1 MTLRVHPQQELW
13 MMTSTSQHSTTRK
26 TTMTSYRTFVCSMLL
41 VSSLGVLAAPVV
53 AAPPDCSRMGM
64 RGDAW
69 EHRVERMAQ
78 QHQRLHDALKLT
90 PEQDIAW
97 KKLMDPQHPMARME
111 PAKADDW
118 AKLSTPERAD
128 KMLERMQEHQSRM
141 TAHVTALKD
150 FYALLTPE
158 QKKTFDDFHAGPRGG
173 MRGKPG
179 PRPMDMAPPKP

>member
-1 MTLRVHPQQELW
+1 
-13 MMTSTSQHSTTRK
+13 
-26 TTMTSYRTFVCSMLL
+26 MTSYRTFVSSLLL

-53 AAPPDCSRMGM
+53 AAPPDCSRTGM

-128 KMLERMQEHQSRM
+128 KMVERMRDQQSRM
-141 TAHVTALKD
+141 FERLAALKE
-150 FYALLTPE
+150 FYAVLTPE
-158 QKKTFDDFHAGPRGG
+158 QKKIFDDFHAVPPRGKHA
-173 MRGKPG
+173 KPG
-179 PRPMDMAPPKP
+179 PRPMDRASPKP